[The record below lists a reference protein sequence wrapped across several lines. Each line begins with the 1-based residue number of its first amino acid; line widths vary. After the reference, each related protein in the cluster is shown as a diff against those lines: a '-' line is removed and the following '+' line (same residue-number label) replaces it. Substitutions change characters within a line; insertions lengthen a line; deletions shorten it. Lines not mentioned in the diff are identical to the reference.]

1 MNKTY
6 NTYAPLYPYY
16 ITVFAIIS
24 KVKTVAERFYGIKL
38 EMKMEKQEVLFDT
51 VVTIF
56 NIKFENTVYTDAQA
70 AAAKLREAAM
80 PVRASILFDMF
91 PFCILFQ
98 VGSLIYVPNQ

>member
-1 MNKTY
+1 
-6 NTYAPLYPYY
+6 
-16 ITVFAIIS
+16 
-24 KVKTVAERFYGIKL
+24 
-38 EMKMEKQEVLFDT
+38 MKMEKQEVLFDT

-98 VGSLIYVPNQ
+98 VCSLICVQNQRIGFFDFLYFNTISITIIY